1 MTQNELS
8 IRLNALKQDL
18 KNRPNDRAVT
28 MIISRHIQLINDCLQ
43 YGYSR
48 IDIYNLIFDDNK
60 IKLNY
65 FYNILYRARKRFKTN
80 QQTIDRS
87 TNKESTKKHIL
98 NNTQTKSENKSSMN
112 AFERLQSRKNQNN
125 SVIHNSGSTL
135 EDLEDTL
142 ARIMKEQ
149 ES

>member
-18 KNRPNDRAVT
+18 KNRPNDRAIT